1 MPLAAPDVPRSDAPR
16 PREEAPPSSGGPRG
30 AGIRSRWD
38 LLRICAGSMSSTVG
52 FRTLGVTYPLLALS
66 LTNSP
71 VHVGWAGFALTLPTL
86 LFYVPAGLLVD
97 RMTAR
102 AVMAATEAARLLA
115 VASVFLA
122 VVFGGVTLPHLLA
135 AAFVEGTFWVVY
147 SLAETALIRSAV
159 PRASLVGMLATSETS
174 SHVAVMAA
182 RPVGGFLFGLGHC
195 VPFVM
200 NTLLFFASLLA
211 VLTLPGGG
219 RRRVLRTAAPGRG
232 KASFL
237 QEMTAGVGEL
247 RSHRFLRNAM
257 ALTTVTNLMIN
268 MLIIV
273 FVAGSVTHSPLEVGL
288 VLAASG
294 LGGVLGSAL
303 APALRRLLR
312 HPLLEPRLAPLGPP
326 REILLF
332 AHMWIWAFA
341 LLIPVVGESPV
352 FFGAALFLMG
362 CAGALSNMSVRA
374 FEIDRVAEGKLAR
387 VVSVHRLTT
396 HGAVCLAAPLGGFLV
411 SAVGVPAAT
420 RSLFLVMSGI
430 ALSVAAV
437 VPLRRVLRSGTT
449 AASAVP
455 GRIRR
460 PEDLGPP
467 VPGPVCRRSD
477 LFRQAVRLCGQVRR
491 KPRSHRGLRTPS
503 QTGR

>member
-1 MPLAAPDVPRSDAPR
+1 
-16 PREEAPPSSGGPRG
+16 
-30 AGIRSRWD
+30 
-38 LLRICAGSMSSTVG
+38 MSSAVG

-66 LTNSP
+66 LTKSP
-71 VHVGWAGFALTLPTL
+71 VHVGWVGFALTLPAL

-102 AVMAATEAARLLA
+102 TVMAATEAARLLA

-122 VVFGGVTLPHLLA
+122 VLFGGVTLPHLLA
-135 AAFVEGTFWVVY
+135 AAFVEGAFWVVY

-174 SHVAVMAA
+174 SHIAVMAA

-200 NTLLFFASLLA
+200 NTLLFFASLVA
-211 VLTLPGGG
+211 VLTLPGGKDRPG
-219 RRRVLRTAAPGRG
+219 PRTAAPGGR
-232 KASFL
+232 KTPFL

-257 ALTTVTNLMIN
+257 ALTTITNLMIN
-268 MLIIV
+268 ALIIV
-273 FVAGSVTHSPLEVGL
+273 FVAGSVTHSSLEVGL

-303 APALRRLLR
+303 APPLRRLLR
-312 HPLLEPRLAPLGPP
+312 HPLLAPLLAPFGPP

-341 LLIPVVGESPV
+341 LLIPAVGESPV
-352 FFGAALFLMG
+352 SFGVALFLMG

-411 SAVGVPAAT
+411 SAAGVRAAT
-420 RSLFLVMSGI
+420 MGLFLAMSGI
-430 ALSVAAV
+430 TVLVTVAVPVRRGLRMRSAAALTGPPA
-437 VPLRRVLRSGTT
+437 
-449 AASAVP
+449 P

-460 PEDLGPP
+460 RPERLALP
-467 VPGPVCRRSD
+467 VPGPACRRSD
-477 LFRQAVRLCGQVRR
+477 LFRQAIRLCGQVRG
-491 KPRSHRGLRTPS
+491 KPRSHGRLRSPS